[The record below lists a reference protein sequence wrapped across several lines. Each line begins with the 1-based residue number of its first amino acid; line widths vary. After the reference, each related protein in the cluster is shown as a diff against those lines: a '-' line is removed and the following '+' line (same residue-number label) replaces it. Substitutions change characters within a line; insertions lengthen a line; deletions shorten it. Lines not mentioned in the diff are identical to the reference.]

1 VEGRS
6 VVKRYEYDGLIAAAM
21 HERGCFAFAPEE
33 CEDIFQELRIVVEKC
48 KKKWDASL
56 NVAFSTYATTAIH
69 NRVTRLKSQYLK
81 RFKPA
86 LFSQIAVDASRNV
99 EDEIIDESYDI
110 DRVVAKA
117 LLASEMR
124 SQLRDVERDI
134 LRLMFLGF
142 TLRQVAARV
151 HLDRQT
157 VWKKANRAKARIRA
171 PF

>member
-1 VEGRS
+1 M
-6 VVKRYEYDGLIAAAM
+6 KRYEYDGLIAAAM

-33 CEDIFQELRIVVEKC
+33 CEDIFQELRLTVEKC
-48 KKKWDASL
+48 KPKWSTERETVFA
-56 NVAFSTYATTAIH
+56 TYATTAVH
-69 NRVTRLKSQYLK
+69 NRITRLKAQYLK

-110 DRVVAKA
+110 DHVVAKA

-124 SQLRDVERDI
+124 SQLHDVERDI

-171 PF
+171 SS

>member
-1 VEGRS
+1 
-6 VVKRYEYDGLIAAAM
+6 
-21 HERGCFAFAPEE
+21 
-33 CEDIFQELRIVVEKC
+33 
-48 KKKWDASL
+48 
-56 NVAFSTYATTAIH
+56 
-69 NRVTRLKSQYLK
+69 LK

-110 DRVVAKA
+110 DHVVAKA

-124 SQLRDVERDI
+124 SQLHDVERDI

-171 PF
+171 SS